1 MLSFHITPAA
11 AHRITALLATEQTT
25 SFFRVNITGGGCS
38 GFQYNFIIDDTLT
51 IDDQT
56 FEEHSAKVVID
67 DISLGLVSGGTLD
80 FVQDLSA
87 SKFIV
92 TNPNATAGCGCG
104 NSFTL

>member
-11 AHRITALLATEQTT
+11 AQRITALLATEQTT

-38 GFQYNFIIDDTLT
+38 GFQYNFIIDDTVTL
-51 IDDQT
+51 DDQI
-56 FEEHSAKVVID
+56 FEEHGAKVVID
-67 DISLGLVSGGTLD
+67 DISLGLVSGATLD
-80 FVQDLSA
+80 FTQDLSA
-87 SKFIV
+87 SKFVV